1 MRFDNRPLLSTE
13 LYLLAPITPGTE
25 NTAEDQDWLFLPGRK
40 DFFNIAGKQNI
51 HISDQQGNK
60 TKFLPIK
67 FQRKLLTHN
76 IKHADK
82 VWAEI
87 NTIFFFSTARI

>member
-1 MRFDNRPLLSTE
+1 MRFDKSLLSTD

-25 NTAEDQDWLFLPGRK
+25 NTAENQDWLLLPGRK
-40 DFFNIAGKQNI
+40 AFFNKAGKQNI
-51 HISDQQGNK
+51 HMSDQQGNE

-67 FQRKLLTHN
+67 FQHKLLTHN

-87 NTIFFFSTARI
+87 NTIFFFFTARI

>member
-1 MRFDNRPLLSTE
+1 M
-13 LYLLAPITPGTE
+13 
-25 NTAEDQDWLFLPGRK
+25 
-40 DFFNIAGKQNI
+40 
-51 HISDQQGNK
+51 SDQQGNE

-67 FQRKLLTHN
+67 FQHKLLTHN

-87 NTIFFFSTARI
+87 NTIFFFHSQNIGVTCQTRG